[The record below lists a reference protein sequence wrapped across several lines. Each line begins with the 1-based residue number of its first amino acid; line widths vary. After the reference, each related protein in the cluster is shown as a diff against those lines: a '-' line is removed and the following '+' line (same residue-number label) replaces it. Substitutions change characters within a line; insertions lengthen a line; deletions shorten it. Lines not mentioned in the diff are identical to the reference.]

1 MNLLTQIFDYLTQFF
16 DEFITAYIVLCIIGV
31 IFYVIAYS
39 YIYLVGSI
47 IVWLEKNVKNKIFN
61 KKSFDKER
69 SFSKHL
75 QWKLVIV
82 PLGVVNFLIGIIGLS
97 LGSVIFL
104 NIVLQ
109 PFAYFINR
117 FLDM

>member
-1 MNLLTQIFDYLTQFF
+1 MNLLTQIFDYLYQFF
-16 DEFITAYIVLCIIGV
+16 DEYITAYIVLCIIGV

-39 YIYLVGSI
+39 YMYLGSSI

-61 KKSFDKER
+61 KKPFDKER

-75 QWKLVIV
+75 QWKLIIV

-97 LGSVIFL
+97 IGTGIFL

-109 PFAYFINR
+109 PFVYLIGR